1 MIFTRTERGPSKRRS
16 SPLPLRQIRP
26 RPSHRGRFTL
36 LSKDPNHYN
45 SLNTC
50 SISWRH
56 YPYHDVTTL
65 IVTSLPLSWRHYPY
79 RDVTTLIM
87 TSLPLSWR
95 HYPYH
100 DVTPHHVTSY
110 FISRRRSLDIPRAM
124 IRRLFAFMCYTC
136 TFYFHTRTRTYI
148 LNNLINVATKR
159 KTCWWIVY
167 RLVIRV

>member
-1 MIFTRTERGPSKRRS
+1 MIFTRTERGPPKRRS

-26 RPSHRGRFTL
+26 RPSHRGRVTL

-45 SLNTC
+45 SLNTS

-65 IVTSLPLSWRHYPY
+65 V
-79 RDVTTLIM
+79 M

-95 HYPYH
+95 HYPCH

-110 FISRRRSLDIPRAM
+110 FILRRRSLDIPRAM